1 MKVTFKDDYV
11 LFSNKNGSYHLSTKQ
26 FKSMGREN
34 SILFAEREI
43 NKKNHSIYIKKT
55 INFND
60 ARAIGLCEYGIKDF
74 CDELN
79 LDISKT
85 YKLSYLVNKL
95 TVRIINKYLDEC
107 LKLFDKDI
115 FKSFGG
121 AIGYLEC
128 TGSRMPVVFKSG
140 IFSDRILYLMACDF
154 AYSTLHIFEKELPND
169 KRPRLA
175 IEARLDWLEGK
186 ITDKELEDAAH
197 SAKHSA
203 SYSADNYA
211 SYSPS
216 SSAAYSAFYSADNYV
231 LSAAISTAAAA
242 SYSEDA
248 VRTAE
253 FYKKQKNYVIFML
266 CLEGLK

>member
-26 FKSMGREN
+26 FESMGREN

-43 NKKNHSIYIKKT
+43 NKKNDSVYTKKT
-55 INFND
+55 IKFND
-60 ARAIGLCEYGIKDF
+60 ARAIGLCEHGIKDF

-85 YKLSYLVNKL
+85 YKLSYLLNKL
-95 TVRIINKYLDEC
+95 TVRIINKYSNEC
-107 LKLFDKDI
+107 LKLFGRNI

-128 TGSRMPVVFKSG
+128 TDSRMSVVFTSG
-140 IFSDRILYLMACDF
+140 IFSDRTLYLMACDF
-154 AYSTLHIFEKELPND
+154 AYSTLHIFEKEFPND

-186 ITDKELEDAAH
+186 ITDKELEDVVH
-197 SAKHSA
+197 SAKHSVE
-203 SYSADNYA
+203 YLADNC
-211 SYSPS
+211 SFYSPS
-216 SSAAYSAFYSADNYV
+216 SYVAYSAFYSADYYV
-231 LSAAISTAAAA
+231 LSAASPI
-242 SYSEDA
+242 A

-266 CLEGLK
+266 CLEDL